1 MICQSEIWV
10 CKKNKT
16 EVSISNNNLN
26 FHVHWNMVHN
36 SQNVET
42 Y

>member
-1 MICQSEIWV
+1 MICQSEIWI
-10 CKKNKT
+10 CNKNKT

-26 FHVHWNMVHN
+26 CHVHWNIIHN

-42 Y
+42 D